1 MHNHSPLNIYFT
13 SIYKG
18 EFFVEQ
24 SFEIYEHMKA
34 RTNGEI
40 YFGIVGP
47 VRTGKST
54 FIKRFMDLF
63 VLPNIEN
70 ETDRKQALDEM
81 PQSAGGT
88 TVMTTEPKFIPKE
101 AVTIHINEDVSF
113 KVRLVD
119 CVGFMVDGATGHL
132 ENEKER
138 NVKTPWFDY
147 DIPFSKA
154 AEIGTQKVIHDHS
167 TVGIVVTTDGS
178 FGSIKR
184 EDYEA
189 AEEKTIAELKA
200 LHKPF
205 IVILNSLYPYSK
217 ETRELEQR
225 LNEKYQ
231 VKVISMNC
239 DQLRKEDISRMME
252 GLLLE
257 FPLLEI
263 QFQLPKWVEMM
274 EENHPLKEAMVRV
287 GMEMVHSMNMMRDV
301 YDYDYG
307 EKEYI
312 QQIKLDHIDLS
323 TGTAYII
330 IKLDDKYYY
339 ELLSQMLDMKI
350 ESEFDFIRLL
360 KNLAK
365 NRGEY
370 DKVSDA
376 LCDVQIKGYGT
387 VAPTKEQITLDKPE
401 IIRHGNKFGVKIKAV
416 APSIHFIKANVTTE
430 IAPIVGSE
438 EQAKDLISY
447 MEADSKDNPEAIW
460 DVNIFG
466 KTIEQLVEEGIRTK
480 TSKMK
485 EESQLKLQDTMEK
498 IVYEGNG
505 GLICIII

>member
-1 MHNHSPLNIYFT
+1 
-13 SIYKG
+13 
-18 EFFVEQ
+18 
-24 SFEIYEHMKA
+24 MK
-34 RTNGEI
+34 
-40 YFGIVGP
+40 V
-47 VRTGKST
+47 K
-54 FIKRFMDLF
+54 DL
-63 VLPNIEN
+63 
-70 ETDRKQALDEM
+70 
-81 PQSAGGT
+81 
-88 TVMTTEPKFIPKE
+88 
-101 AVTIHINEDVSF
+101 
-113 KVRLVD
+113 
-119 CVGFMVDGATGHL
+119 
-132 ENEKER
+132 
-138 NVKTPWFDY
+138 
-147 DIPFSKA
+147 
-154 AEIGTQKVIHDHS
+154 
-167 TVGIVVTTDGS
+167 
-178 FGSIKR
+178 
-184 EDYEA
+184 
-189 AEEKTIAELKA
+189 IAELKA

-438 EQAKDLISY
+438 EQARDLIQYINSS
-447 MEADSKDNPEAIW
+447 SKEEEGIW
-460 DVNIFG
+460 DINIFG
-466 KTIEQLVEEGIRTK
+466 KSVEQLVAEGIQ
-480 TSKMK
+480 SKLSQIG
-485 EESQLKLQDTMEK
+485 EESQVKLQDTMQK
-498 IVYEGNG
+498 IVNDSTG
-505 GLICIII
+505 GMICIII

>member
-307 EKEYI
+307 EQEYI

-323 TGTAYII
+323 TGTDR
-330 IKLDDKYYY
+330 K
-339 ELLSQMLDMKI
+339 S
-350 ESEFDFIRLL
+350 
-360 KNLAK
+360 
-365 NRGEY
+365 
-370 DKVSDA
+370 V
-376 LCDVQIKGYGT
+376 V
-387 VAPTKEQITLDKPE
+387 
-401 IIRHGNKFGVKIKAV
+401 
-416 APSIHFIKANVTTE
+416 
-430 IAPIVGSE
+430 
-438 EQAKDLISY
+438 
-447 MEADSKDNPEAIW
+447 
-460 DVNIFG
+460 
-466 KTIEQLVEEGIRTK
+466 
-480 TSKMK
+480 
-485 EESQLKLQDTMEK
+485 
-498 IVYEGNG
+498 
-505 GLICIII
+505 

>member
-1 MHNHSPLNIYFT
+1 
-13 SIYKG
+13 
-18 EFFVEQ
+18 
-24 SFEIYEHMKA
+24 
-34 RTNGEI
+34 
-40 YFGIVGP
+40 
-47 VRTGKST
+47 
-54 FIKRFMDLF
+54 
-63 VLPNIEN
+63 
-70 ETDRKQALDEM
+70 
-81 PQSAGGT
+81 
-88 TVMTTEPKFIPKE
+88 
-101 AVTIHINEDVSF
+101 
-113 KVRLVD
+113 
-119 CVGFMVDGATGHL
+119 
-132 ENEKER
+132 
-138 NVKTPWFDY
+138 
-147 DIPFSKA
+147 
-154 AEIGTQKVIHDHS
+154 
-167 TVGIVVTTDGS
+167 
-178 FGSIKR
+178 
-184 EDYEA
+184 
-189 AEEKTIAELKA
+189 
-200 LHKPF
+200 
-205 IVILNSLYPYSK
+205 
-217 ETRELEQR
+217 
-225 LNEKYQ
+225 
-231 VKVISMNC
+231 MNC

-498 IVYEGNG
+498 IVNEGNG

>member
-1 MHNHSPLNIYFT
+1 MEH
-13 SIYKG
+13 
-18 EFFVEQ
+18 
-24 SFEIYEHMKA
+24 SFEVYEHMKV

-40 YFGIVGP
+40 YFGVVGP

-70 ETDRKQALDEM
+70 EIDRKQALDEM

-88 TVMTTEPKFIPKE
+88 TVMTTEPKFVPKE
-101 AVTIHINEDVSF
+101 AVTIHIKDDISF

-119 CVGFMVDGATGHL
+119 CVGFMVNGATGHI
-132 ENEKER
+132 ENEQER

-154 AEIGTQKVIHDHS
+154 AEIGTKKVIHDHS
-167 TVGIVVTTDGS
+167 TVGIVVTSDGS
-178 FGSIKR
+178 IGTIKR
-184 EDYEA
+184 EDYEP
-189 AEEKTIAELKA
+189 AEEKTINELKD

-205 IVILNSLYPYSK
+205 IVILNSIYPYSK
-217 ETRELEQR
+217 ETKELEQQ
-225 LNEKYQ
+225 LTEKYK
-231 VKVISMNC
+231 VKVIAMNC
-239 DQLRKEDISRMME
+239 DQLRKEDIYRIME

-263 QFQLPKWVEMM
+263 QFQIPKWTEMM
-274 EENHPLKEAMVRV
+274 EESHPLKEAMIQV
-287 GMEMVHSMNMMRDV
+287 GMEMIHSLSMMRDLYE
-301 YDYDYG
+301 YDYMSKD
-307 EKEYI
+307 YI

-323 TGTAYII
+323 TGTAYVNIR
-330 IKLDDKYYY
+330 LDEKYYY

-350 ESEFDFIRLL
+350 ESEFDFIQLL
-360 KNLAK
+360 KNLAQ
-365 NRGEY
+365 NRNEY
-370 DKVSDA
+370 NKVSEA
-376 LCDVQIKGYGT
+376 LYDVQMKGYGT
-387 VAPTKEQITLDKPE
+387 VTPTKDQISLEKPE
-401 IIRHGNKFGVKIKAV
+401 IIRHGNKFGVKIKAT

-447 MEADSKDNPEAIW
+447 MEADAKINPEAIW
-460 DVNIFG
+460 GVNIFG
-466 KTIEQLVEEGIRTK
+466 KTIEQLVEEGIKNK

-485 EESQLKLQDTMEK
+485 EESQIKLQDTMEK
-498 IVYEGNG
+498 IVNEGNG